1 MMQTRDPRLNLF
13 LAITLAL
20 LMILTRGHH
29 DFTLEHLPDAS
40 WAIFFLAGISLRS
53 TGYFGL
59 FFLLAVS
66 LDYIAITWGGVSSF
80 CVTGAYA
87 LLLPAYAALWYAG
100 RSAKPQT
107 AAPLWQ
113 NLPRMGLL
121 ALGGTLTCELVSSG
135 GFYFFSGRFVDPSLT
150 EFAPRLVKYLPG
162 NLQSVALYLGM
173 AGVVYAVISLFRRGS
188 DQGLSKQA

>member
-1 MMQTRDPRLNLF
+1 MLRTQDPRLNLS

-100 RSAKPQT
+100 RSAKPQI
-107 AAPLWQ
+107 APLWQ
-113 NLPRMGLL
+113 NLTRMSLY
-121 ALGGTLTCELVSSG
+121 ALGGTLTCELISSG
-135 GFYFFSGRFVDPSLT
+135 GFYFFSGRFVDTNLS
-150 EFAPRLVKYLPG
+150 EFVQRLVKYLPG
-162 NLQSVALYLGM
+162 NLQSVALYLIM
-173 AGVVYAVISLFRRGS
+173 AGVVYGVVRLFRRGS